1 MSIEIFLITWYLVGF
16 ITLIVGSYFDEKQL
30 KIKDLLLSLILSFF
44 GFVIAI
50 ASLVYL
56 IGKHTNFK
64 DWLKR
69 ALERRIL

>member
-1 MSIEIFLITWYLVGF
+1 MEIFLITWYLVGF
-16 ITLIVGSYFDEKQL
+16 ITLIIGSYFDEKHL
-30 KIKDLLLSLILSFF
+30 TIKDLLLSLILSLF

-56 IGKHTNFK
+56 IGKYTNFK